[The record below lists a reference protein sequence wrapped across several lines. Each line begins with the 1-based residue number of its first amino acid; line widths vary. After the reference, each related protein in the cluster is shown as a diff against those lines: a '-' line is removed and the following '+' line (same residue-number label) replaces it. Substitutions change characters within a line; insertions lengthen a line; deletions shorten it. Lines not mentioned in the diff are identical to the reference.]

1 MEKLKMKQIL
11 IIITYTVILYML
23 LNNFVALTGVLAN
36 LFKIILPFIYGFC
49 FAYILNIPYTFFKD
63 KIFSKLGKGKVS
75 FDNWRNPLAL
85 ISTYLSV
92 VLFIIL
98 IIWFVIPQLVSSIS
112 SLVNQIPGFLKVLE
126 NRFNIIIQDLN
137 IGYLLQTESN
147 SNWTD
152 FLQKGLTMFSTILQG
167 IVAYML
173 GMSSSIYNWIIGLIF
188 SIYMLSSKERL
199 MSQLK
204 KVMKAFLSKEVME
217 TILDI
222 AVRTNNIFKG
232 FIRGSIL
239 DSLLVGVLCFL
250 GMTIL
255 NIPNALLISVIQ
267 AVTNIIPVFG
277 PFIGAVPS
285 AFIILMDDPIKA
297 LIFIVFI
304 IILQQIDGNII
315 QPRIVGD
322 SIGLPGIWVLLS
334 IVVGNGL
341 FGFVGLIV
349 GVPAVAVF
357 YSILKENINNRLSKM
372 KKVKSK

>member
-1 MEKLKMKQIL
+1 
-11 IIITYTVILYML
+11 
-23 LNNFVALTGVLAN
+23 
-36 LFKIILPFIYGFC
+36 
-49 FAYILNIPYTFFKD
+49 
-63 KIFSKLGKGKVS
+63 
-75 FDNWRNPLAL
+75 
-85 ISTYLSV
+85 

-334 IVVGNGL
+334 IVVGSGL

>member
-1 MEKLKMKQIL
+1 MVQS
-11 IIITYTVILYML
+11 
-23 LNNFVALTGVLAN
+23 LN
-36 LFKIILPFIYGFC
+36 
-49 FAYILNIPYTFFKD
+49 
-63 KIFSKLGKGKVS
+63 
-75 FDNWRNPLAL
+75 
-85 ISTYLSV
+85 
-92 VLFIIL
+92 
-98 IIWFVIPQLVSSIS
+98 
-112 SLVNQIPGFLKVLE
+112 
-126 NRFNIIIQDLN
+126 
-137 IGYLLQTESN
+137 
-147 SNWTD
+147 
-152 FLQKGLTMFSTILQG
+152 
-167 IVAYML
+167 
-173 GMSSSIYNWIIGLIF
+173 
-188 SIYMLSSKERL
+188 IYMLSSKERL

-334 IVVGNGL
+334 IVVGSGL